1 MKTRVPFFLFL
12 LTMFVGVDVQSQ
24 EFSFLSEDDSYSP
37 YQSNLPNEI
46 QFLVN
51 DEFQKVL
58 FNPATGA
65 WIESTQFFTTIVPN
79 SSSVRLVGILPEKWV
94 VQFSYRDYITT
105 NRQNNEYSRTTTEL
119 STNGDSRRE
128 TDTDFYMIENFE
140 SRIASEFSEF
150 KVSKLLKSS
159 DQKARAL
166 SLYVGFSGN
175 ESLSSGQTDR
185 NNRSD
190 TNQYFTDTLGIT
202 RNQVSVTDLTNDNE
216 SYLNKWRVGFEFSL
230 VSEDVN
236 MKHQLNMQATFL
248 ENENLEN
255 ELTTIDRFT
264 NEIVNDRMITS
275 ETSQST
281 ISTNMREIMPIG
293 IGYRG
298 FLSKAMN
305 RFGNDFVLISIAGNY
320 SLGESL
326 MVRNTSTVNRQEVND
341 TVENVSEGSSV
352 YRNKL
357 NEFLVDIQSRIG
369 YTIKFSESD
378 LDFFTGIVSFVN
390 FQELE
395 THRVSNTRSID
406 RVNKT
411 VWSTGVYIPVFAELA
426 LNNWIQIFGG
436 ATLTSSYEKE
446 SLETKPIDENANNQV
461 RRDDD
466 IYTYSDLIVTTNDRV
481 NTISQITQRSFF
493 GLKAHHKSG
502 LRLLADIN
510 GDIARLGGWNI
521 TIGYAF

>member
-1 MKTRVPFFLFL
+1 
-12 LTMFVGVDVQSQ
+12 MFVGVDVQSQ
-24 EFSFLSEDDSYSP
+24 EFSFLAEDDSYSP
-37 YQSNLPNEI
+37 YQSNLPKEV

-51 DEFQKVL
+51 DEFQKIL
-58 FNPATGA
+58 FNPAAGA

-79 SSSVRLVGILPEKWV
+79 SSSIRLVGILPKKWV
-94 VQFSYRDYITT
+94 FQFSYRDYITT
-105 NRQNNEYSRTTTEL
+105 NRLNNEYSRTTTEL

-128 TDTDFYMIENFE
+128 TDTEFFMIEDFE

-159 DQKARAL
+159 EQKARAL

-185 NNRSD
+185 NDRSD
-190 TNQYFTDTLGIT
+190 TNQYFADTLGIT
-202 RNQVSVTDLTNDNE
+202 GYQVSVTDLTNDND
-216 SYLNKWRVGFEFSL
+216 SYLNKWRVGLEYSL

-236 MKHQLNMQATFL
+236 MKHELSMQATFL
-248 ENENLEN
+248 ENENIEN
-255 ELTTIDRFT
+255 KLSTIDRFT
-264 NEIVNDRMITS
+264 NEIVNDRTITS
-275 ETSQST
+275 ETRLST
-281 ISTNMREIMPIG
+281 ISSNMREIIPIG

-298 FLSKAMN
+298 FLSKALN
-305 RFGNDFVLISIAGNY
+305 RFGNDFVLISLAGNY
-320 SLGESL
+320 SLGESML
-326 MVRNTSTVNRQEVND
+326 VRNNSTLNRQEVND

-357 NEFLVDIQSRIG
+357 DEYLVDIQSRIG

-390 FQELE
+390 FQDLE
-395 THRVSNTRSID
+395 THRVSNNRSID
-406 RVNKT
+406 RVNET

-426 LNNWIQIFGG
+426 LNDWVQIFGG

-446 SLETKPIDENANNQV
+446 SLEAKPIDESAYDQV
-461 RRDDD
+461 RRDAD
-466 IYTYSDLIVTTNDRV
+466 IYTYSDLTVTTTDRV
-481 NTISQITQRSFF
+481 NTISQLTQRSFF

-502 LRLLADIN
+502 LRLIADIN